1 MGVIFPI
8 VYCLE
13 KNVNLFH
20 FFSLILQTPK
30 PLISNTPVFDESVVV
45 DNLLTNNEANYESTL
60 HCAQDTAGSPSLSKV
75 TMGDITTFL
84 AKSGH
89 HQVICLLLYYRGSLF
104 DTTFGSGE
112 KLR

>member
-1 MGVIFPI
+1 M
-8 VYCLE
+8 
-13 KNVNLFH
+13 KNLIDLI
-20 FFSLILQTPK
+20 FSLILQTPK

>member
-1 MGVIFPI
+1 MDSFWRLQNSKITDRYHLHRPLPFTTPYQRYLIHSRIF
-8 VYCLE
+8 
-13 KNVNLFH
+13 
-20 FFSLILQTPK
+20 
-30 PLISNTPVFDESVVV
+30 V

-89 HQVICLLLYYRGSLF
+89 HQVIC
-104 DTTFGSGE
+104 
-112 KLR
+112 